1 MEEWEIRVGI
11 CDDCIDDI
19 ARMEDALRKGV
30 QSTGQ
35 PIQLKCQRF
44 TDGEKLYEATRTEKF
59 DLLFLDIEMPK
70 LSGFELAE
78 RLCMDR
84 PSTHLIFVS
93 SHESFVFDAPEY
105 MPLWFVRKSNLE
117 KDMFRALRKY
127 LQITASTRV
136 NYRLKEGFA
145 FRELPLRDILYV
157 EGTGHSLFIRKTDGT
172 CLKKYGTLKAME
184 EELEGHHFLRIH
196 KNYLVNQKYIKEVG
210 KREVYLMDDSVLEM
224 GRDRRVKIRE
234 AVLQYEKECYGD
246 Q

>member
-19 ARMEDALRKGV
+19 ARMENALKEGV
-30 QSTGQ
+30 QRTGQ
-35 PIQLKCQRF
+35 PIQLRRQRF

-84 PSTHLIFVS
+84 PSTYLIFVS
-93 SHESFVFDAPEY
+93 SHESFVFDALEY

-234 AVLQYEKECYGD
+234 AVLQYEKERHGD

>member
-1 MEEWEIRVGI
+1 MEEWELRAGI
-11 CDDCIDDI
+11 CDDSIDDI
-19 ARMEDALRKGV
+19 ARIENALKNEL
-30 QSTGQ
+30 QKTGQ
-35 PIQLKCQRF
+35 SVQLRCLKF
-44 TDGEKLYEATRTEKF
+44 PDGEKLYEATRTETF
-59 DLLFLDIEMPK
+59 DLLFLDIEMPN

-78 RLCMDR
+78 RLCIDR
-84 PSTHLIFVS
+84 PATHLIFVS
-93 SHESFVFDAPEY
+93 SHESFVFDALEY

-157 EGTGHSLFIRKTDGT
+157 EGTGHSLLIRKTDGT

-184 EELEGHHFLRIH
+184 EELEGQHFLRIH
-196 KNYLVNQKYIKEVG
+196 KNYLVNQRYIKEVG